1 MGETTTFSA
10 PAGSATGYLAVSAG
24 GVGPGVLVVQE
35 WWGLVPQIRG
45 VCDRLAAAGFTALAP
60 DLYRGAVATHA
71 EPDEA
76 ARLMAELPLDR
87 AAADMTSA
95 VDHLLAHPATRG
107 DAVGVV
113 GFCMGGMLTLVMAAR
128 GGDRIGAAAP
138 FYGAPLGDAEPDWS
152 TLTAPVRGHFAA
164 NDDFFAPEAVADLE
178 ARLRAQGKDV
188 EFRMHPGTAHAFANE
203 ENPFGTHDAAAATA
217 AWDATVAFLGSALS
231 R

>member
-71 EPDEA
+71 EPD
-76 ARLMAELPLDR
+76 
-87 AAADMTSA
+87 
-95 VDHLLAHPATRG
+95 
-107 DAVGVV
+107 
-113 GFCMGGMLTLVMAAR
+113 
-128 GGDRIGAAAP
+128 
-138 FYGAPLGDAEPDWS
+138 WS
-152 TLTAPVRGHFAA
+152 TLTAPVRGHF
-164 NDDFFAPEAVADLE
+164 
-178 ARLRAQGKDV
+178 
-188 EFRMHPGTAHAFANE
+188 
-203 ENPFGTHDAAAATA
+203 AAATA